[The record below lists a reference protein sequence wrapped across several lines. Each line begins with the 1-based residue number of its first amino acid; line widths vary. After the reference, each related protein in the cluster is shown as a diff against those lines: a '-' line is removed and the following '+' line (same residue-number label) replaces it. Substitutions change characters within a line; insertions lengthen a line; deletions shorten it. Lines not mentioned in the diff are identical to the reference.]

1 MKLANLSS
9 FYKRL
14 YLQLLFICSYIVFMQ
29 VFKESEQGFAKLFT
43 ALDRR
48 AIANESVVDTVAD
61 VIAQVKAKG
70 DAALIDYTARFDGV
84 TLTADDLWV
93 SEEEKQAAL
102 DSLSEQSKAAF
113 AATLENIQIFAK
125 HSLKQDWQT
134 HNAQGAVIGERF
146 YPYDRVG
153 VYVPGG
159 KAPLVSSAL
168 MTAGFAQAAGVKE
181 IIAATPVQKDGKVNP
196 ALLAALVY
204 CGVNKVLKVGG
215 AQAIAALALGTDQVQ
230 PVEKIV
236 GPGNVYVVEAKRQL
250 VGAVSIDM
258 LPGPSEILVLADDSA
273 NPAYIAADLLA
284 QAEHGP
290 DSDIVFITDSENL
303 LESVQQAIKEQ
314 LKTLSRAEIIDKVLQ
329 TKTKVFLV
337 EQLSSAVDLVNA
349 YAPEHLSLAVANQ
362 DNYIGQIRTAGA
374 IFVGD
379 MSPVAVGDF
388 VAGPSHTLPTGG
400 AGKSFSGL
408 RADQFQRRISVV
420 QLDKESLSKSLEF
433 VEEFAR
439 IEGLDAH
446 GQSASIRLQ

>member
-1 MKLANLSS
+1 
-9 FYKRL
+9 
-14 YLQLLFICSYIVFMQ
+14 MQ
-29 VFKESEQGFAKLFT
+29 VFKESEQGFTKLFST
-43 ALDRR
+43 LDRR
-48 AIANESVVDTVAD
+48 AIANDSVVDIVSD
-61 VIAQVKAKG
+61 VIEQVKVRG

-84 TLTADDLWV
+84 TLAIDDLWV
-93 SEEEKQAAL
+93 SSEEKKTAL
-102 DSLSEQSKAAF
+102 DSLSDETKSAF

-125 HSLKQDWQT
+125 HSLKKDWQT
-134 HNAQGAVIGERF
+134 HNAQGAIIGERF
-146 YPYDRVG
+146 YAYDRVG

-196 ALLAALVY
+196 ALLAALIH
-204 CGVNKVLKVGG
+204 CGVTKVLKVGG
-215 AQAIAALALGTDQVQ
+215 AQAIAALALGTEQVQ

-290 DSDIVFITDSENL
+290 DSDIVFITDSEEL
-303 LESVQQAIKEQ
+303 LGSVQQAIQEQ
-314 LKTLSRAEIIDKVLQ
+314 LKSLNRAQIIDQVLQ

-337 EQLSSAVDLVNA
+337 DKLESAIELVNA
-349 YAPEHLSLAVANQ
+349 YAPEHLSLAVSTEIE
-362 DNYIGQIRTAGA
+362 DEYIKQIRTAGA
-374 IFVGD
+374 IFIGD
-379 MSPVAVGDF
+379 MSPVAAGDF

-420 QLDKESLSKSLEF
+420 KLDKESLAKSVEF
-433 VEEFAR
+433 IEEFAR

-446 GQSASIRLQ
+446 GKSASIRLN

>member
-1 MKLANLSS
+1 
-9 FYKRL
+9 
-14 YLQLLFICSYIVFMQ
+14 MQ
-29 VFKESEQGFAKLFT
+29 VFKENEQGFAKLFT
-43 ALDRR
+43 ALNRR
-48 AIANESVVDTVAD
+48 AIANESVVEVVAD

-70 DAALIDYTARFDGV
+70 DAALIDYTTRFDGI
-84 TLTADDLWV
+84 TLELDDLWV
-93 SEEEKQAAL
+93 SEDEKQAAL
-102 DSLSEQSKAAF
+102 DNLSTATKQAF

-134 HNAQGAVIGERF
+134 QNAQGANIGERF

-181 IIAATPVQKDGKVNP
+181 IIAATPVQKNGKVNP
-196 ALLAALVY
+196 DLLAALVY
-204 CGVNKVLKVGG
+204 CGVTQVLKIGG
-215 AQAIAALALGTDQVQ
+215 AQAIAALALGTEQVQ

-258 LPGPSEILVLADDSA
+258 LPGPSEILVLADETA

-290 DSDIVFITDSENL
+290 DSDIVFITNSDDL
-303 LESVQQAIKEQ
+303 LARVQQAIQEQ
-314 LKTLSRAEIIDKVLQ
+314 LKTLSRAEIVDKVLQ

-337 EQLSSAVDLVNA
+337 NELQKAIELVNA
-349 YAPEHLSLAVANQ
+349 YAPEHLSLVVANE
-362 DNYIGQIRTAGA
+362 DEYLSQIRTAGA
-374 IFVGD
+374 IFIGA

-420 QLDKESLSKSLEF
+420 KLDKDSLAKSVEF

-446 GQSASIRLQ
+446 GKSASIRLN